1 MNASEDRQLEAEA
14 DAYQMEDDSRRE
26 RDKETRRMQTEID
39 VLRAMVES
47 KTKAMFAW
55 ERTARYERAVRSRL
69 ERAIEFHKLQ
79 TPMSGPMLDDLQA
92 AKHMADERWADA
104 HAAMPKEIK

>member
-69 ERAIEFHKLQ
+69 ERAIEFHKLA
-79 TPMSGPMLDDLQA
+79 TPMSAPMLADLQA
-92 AKHMADERWADA
+92 AKYMADERWADA
-104 HAAMPKEIK
+104 HAAMPKEIE